1 MNIINKVIN
10 KSEAKRVMKQL
21 APRPSSIISSTN
33 FHSKYLFIVI
43 SLLSYLITILLTSFV
58 ILIGQ
63 PEFSALS
70 IGMIQTSLISW
81 VTLIFIIFIIISY
94 IIMYGTHTSII
105 YNKNTIN
112 LLIQLGASNNFVI
125 SKIVYSF
132 TKIGLTAGL
141 TGSFAGLITI
151 IFINP
156 FLLQISRL
164 FNNISDLVVVSSN
177 SVYAQY
183 YIFMLIPLF
192 IVVACSISSY
202 VTVKRLV
209 KKYY

>member
-1 MNIINKVIN
+1 MNIINKVID
-10 KSEAKRVMKQL
+10 KSETKRVMKQL
-21 APRPSSIISSTN
+21 APKPGSIISNTN

-70 IGMIQTSLISW
+70 IGMIQTSIISW
-81 VTLIFIIFIIISY
+81 VTLILIIFAIIAY

-105 YNKNTIN
+105 YNRNTIN

-125 SKIVYSF
+125 SKIMYTF

-156 FLLQISRL
+156 FLLQISGL
-164 FNNISDLVVVSSN
+164 FNNITDVVVVSTN

-183 YIFMLIPLF
+183 YIFMLMPLF
-192 IVVACSISSY
+192 IIVICAISSY
-202 VTVKRLV
+202 LTVKRLV
-209 KKYY
+209 RKYY

>member
-94 IIMYGTHTSII
+94 IIIHTSII
-105 YNKNTIN
+105 YNRNTIN
-112 LLIQLGASNNFVI
+112 ILIQLGASNNFVI

-156 FLLQISRL
+156 FLLQISGL

-183 YIFMLIPLF
+183 YIFILIPLF
-192 IVVACSISSY
+192 IIAVCSISSY

>member
-1 MNIINKVIN
+1 MNIINKVID

-70 IGMIQTSLISW
+70 ISMIQTSLISW

-105 YNKNTIN
+105 YNN
-112 LLIQLGASNNFVI
+112 
-125 SKIVYSF
+125 
-132 TKIGLTAGL
+132 
-141 TGSFAGLITI
+141 
-151 IFINP
+151 
-156 FLLQISRL
+156 
-164 FNNISDLVVVSSN
+164 
-177 SVYAQY
+177 
-183 YIFMLIPLF
+183 
-192 IVVACSISSY
+192 
-202 VTVKRLV
+202 
-209 KKYY
+209 